1 MIKSFSIGN
10 KREFTYVS
18 GNPCDPNNPD
28 GEEQEERN
36 QSAEDSEEN
45 VPQNYPK
52 RPAVP
57 IARPRPTPQAT
68 TRAPTTV
75 FQNRYNVNSEEEDDS
90 IYANIPKTTAR
101 PAYVQQQQQQQQPTQ
116 RPRVQVIH
124 TTAAP
129 PPVNY
134 SPTPAVNITPK
145 PLYRINTNT
154 NSVLSIQQPQPPATT
169 YRPQTASHFITQKPV
184 HVTAPSFTTKGAS
197 SNFGSSTRGSID
209 FDAEFKKFQRENNF
223 QTVTAAPGPQQPSK
237 GVKLSQNP
245 SVTTGNPIYQSQLV
259 YNPATGQYDSNLYQ
273 SIGSEG
279 DFQLNQ
285 RIQPYQQQYQI
296 PQQQQQQQDQRPQFS
311 LQNSPLYRPV
321 PQNVQPQ
328 QQVPQQIYQKQQNEM
343 QFVNSQQ
350 LFAQQLEMQQNQLH
364 RDRIEAAKK
373 HTVSPAHRFQLQQQQ
388 QAQQQQQQ
396 QFGVQPLRAQAPQ
409 QQQQQQAAGQQFYYL
424 QPNAQQ
430 SSGQIDAFLRGHN
443 LEY

>member
-1 MIKSFSIGN
+1 M
-10 KREFTYVS
+10 
-18 GNPCDPNNPD
+18 
-28 GEEQEERN
+28 
-36 QSAEDSEEN
+36 
-45 VPQNYPK
+45 
-52 RPAVP
+52 
-57 IARPRPTPQAT
+57 
-68 TRAPTTV
+68 
-75 FQNRYNVNSEEEDDS
+75 
-90 IYANIPKTTAR
+90 
-101 PAYVQQQQQQQQPTQ
+101 
-116 RPRVQVIH
+116 
-124 TTAAP
+124 
-129 PPVNY
+129 
-134 SPTPAVNITPK
+134 NITPK
-145 PLYRINTNT
+145 PLYRVNTNT
-154 NSVLSIQQPQPPATT
+154 NSVLSIQQPQPLATT
-169 YRPQTASHFITQKPV
+169 YRPPTAHFITQKPV
-184 HVTAPSFTTKGAS
+184 HVTAPSFTTKGIS

-209 FDAEFKKFQRENNF
+209 FDAEFKKFQHENNF
-223 QTVTAAPGPQQPSK
+223 QSVTASPGSQQPSK
-237 GVKLSQNP
+237 GVKLSQKP

-296 PQQQQQQQDQRPQFS
+296 PQQEQRPQFS

-388 QAQQQQQQ
+388 QAQQQQQ
-396 QFGVQPLRAQAPQ
+396 FGVQSLRAQQ
-409 QQQQQQAAGQQFYYL
+409 QPQQQQAAGQQFYYL